1 MPKMIDLGYME
12 STGPCEPIKERKTR
26 KEYPSCYVRKT
37 QLPLSATDVG
47 KTLTVQAS
55 IHVTGIEERQD
66 ERSGKFTEY
75 RFEIRSMAIDSKRN
89 DLKKAIQKAA
99 RR

>member
-12 STGPCEPIKERKTR
+12 STGPCEVTKERKTH

-37 QLPLSATDVG
+37 NLPLLPTDVG
-47 KTLTVQAS
+47 KTLTIQAT
-55 IHVTGIEERQD
+55 IHVTGIEERTD

-75 RFEIRSMAIDSKRN
+75 RFELRSMAIDNKRGA
-89 DLKKAIQKAA
+89 LKEAIQKNA